1 MSRTQEAAQRLE
13 AAFERLERALAAGE
27 SSGLAELRAELDD
40 ALKRNRELDKAT
52 DQVAERLD
60 RVLGRVNA
68 ILES

>member
-1 MSRTQEAAQRLE
+1 MSRKDEAAQRLE

-27 SSGLAELRAELDD
+27 SSGLAELRAELGE
-40 ALKRNRELDKAT
+40 ALERNREVGQVA

-60 RVLGRVNA
+60 GALGRVNA